1 MLVKDLE
8 RLAAIDELNYLTMIV
23 FRLFEKKN
31 TRKDDPNRFRVAIS
45 FSPGISTDLKKREA
59 ESHVLPVEPLFSL
72 NGNIT
77 LPDLEAFLKSS
88 LVDIPPGQYVPPV
101 NVPVA

>member
-1 MLVKDLE
+1 MVKNFE

-31 TRKDDPNRFRVAIS
+31 TKKDDPTRFRVAIS

-72 NGNIT
+72 NANVT
-77 LPDLEAFLKSS
+77 LKELEDFFRSS
-88 LVDIPPGQYVPPV
+88 LVDLEPGSYIPPITTS
-101 NVPVA
+101 